1 MKIRFLVIALVGK
14 PVNADH
20 SGEMFIFDFETY
32 IFSYLFV
39 SLLIKK
45 ELRKIIHF
53 FSSFNKLV
61 SFFYIPMFP
70 MFVKF
75 HFLFTLQP

>member
-1 MKIRFLVIALVGK
+1 MKIRFLVIVLVGK
-14 PVNADH
+14 PVNADR
-20 SGEMFIFDFETY
+20 SGEIFIFDFQTY

-39 SLLIKK
+39 SLLILKK
-45 ELRKIIHF
+45 LRKI
-53 FSSFNKLV
+53 
-61 SFFYIPMFP
+61 IPMFP

>member
-53 FSSFNKLV
+53 LSSF
-61 SFFYIPMFP
+61 
-70 MFVKF
+70 
-75 HFLFTLQP
+75 